1 MMQDIREHRAEEWA
15 PVFRVDDA
23 TTGNWSQLRDSGVAQ
38 LALEEVRDASRSAM
52 RCWRRISAVLLAPAL
67 LAGCVEVTA
76 PERPIEI
83 NLNINIRQ
91 EVVVSLR
98 EDVRQLIERNPGV
111 F

>member
-1 MMQDIREHRAEEWA
+1 MMQRI
-15 PVFRVDDA
+15 VIQ
-23 TTGNWSQLRDSGVAQ
+23 G
-38 LALEEVRDASRSAM
+38 VRDANRNAM
-52 RCWRRISAVLLAPAL
+52 RCLGRISAVLLAPAL
-67 LAGCVEVTA
+67 LAGCVEVSA

-98 EDVRQLIERNPGV
+98 EDVRELIERNPGV

>member
-1 MMQDIREHRAEEWA
+1 MMQRIVTREIRPANQRATRCLGRMFVLGCM
-15 PVFRVDDA
+15 PV
-23 TTGNWSQLRDSGVAQ
+23 
-38 LALEEVRDASRSAM
+38 
-52 RCWRRISAVLLAPAL
+52 L
-67 LAGCVEVTA
+67 LAGCVRVTA

-98 EDVRQLIERNPGV
+98 DDVRQLIQQNPGV

>member
-1 MMQDIREHRAEEWA
+1 MMLPNLTRE
-15 PVFRVDDA
+15 
-23 TTGNWSQLRDSGVAQ
+23 GC
-38 LALEEVRDASRSAM
+38 DASRKRMGSIGKIMA
-52 RCWRRISAVLLAPAL
+52 AAAAAL
-67 LAGCVEVTA
+67 SLGGCVQVTA

-98 EDVRQLIERNPGV
+98 GDVRELIQQNPGV

>member
-1 MMQDIREHRAEEWA
+1 
-15 PVFRVDDA
+15 
-23 TTGNWSQLRDSGVAQ
+23 
-38 LALEEVRDASRSAM
+38 M
-52 RCWRRISAVLLAPAL
+52 RCLGRFSIVLLAPAL
-67 LAGCVEVTA
+67 LGGCVEVTA

-98 EDVRQLIERNPGV
+98 EDVQELIQRNPGV